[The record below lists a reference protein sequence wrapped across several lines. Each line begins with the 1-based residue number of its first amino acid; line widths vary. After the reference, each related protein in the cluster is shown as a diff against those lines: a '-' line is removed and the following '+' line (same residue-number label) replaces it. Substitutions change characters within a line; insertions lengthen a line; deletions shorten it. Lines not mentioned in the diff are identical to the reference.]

1 MTTPLI
7 QTYTKTKDE
16 MTNQKT
22 LQNTEELQEAFT
34 RMADSGT
41 YDGEPKIVTCS
52 EVLALALGSKQRCC
66 T

>member
-22 LQNTEELQEAFT
+22 LQNTEELQEESDWRSQERLT
-34 RMADSGT
+34 VERMMAN
-41 YDGEPKIVTCS
+41 PKS
-52 EVLALALGSKQRCC
+52 
-66 T
+66 